1 MGRRVCAIA
10 SRDLPD
16 LRLVRAARG
25 IRPTN
30 ENQRQADHTD
40 RESLL
45 RAFDGIDCVINAA
58 GPYRYY
64 PRTLLE
70 ASLESGC
77 HYIDLAES
85 PAYHASVASTAIRLQ
100 PEKHGLAWVPGAST
114 VPGLI
119 ELLIRHWA
127 TDAAVAQVKAYLS
140 MGSRNPTSRTLIY
153 SLFEP
158 LSGSGPGRAP
168 DGSAYFSSTLTRT
181 SPDGKTLRY
190 GRYAFPRDAESAP
203 RARARL
209 PLEFYVGFDRSV
221 LVRALAWSKPILS
234 RLSERSLGLA
244 SALSRPAVGALSVF
258 GSRAGRLE
266 VVAID
271 HSGKELGAS
280 WVIAP
285 SEGLDIPAAPAVWAA
300 AALLGTGD
308 QSHRSGV
315 LGLAD
320 LVSAQHA
327 RSWLAQHGYIVGE
340 RWG

>member
-1 MGRRVCAIA
+1 MHLIG
-10 SRDLPD
+10 
-16 LRLVRAARG
+16 AARG
-25 IRPTN
+25 IRSSN
-30 ENQRQADHTD
+30 ENQRKADHTD
-40 RESLL
+40 RDSLL

-58 GPYRYY
+58 GPYSYY

-70 ASLESGC
+70 ACLESGC

-85 PAYHASVASTAIRLQ
+85 PAYHASVAATAIRLQ

-119 ELLIRHWA
+119 ELLTQPWA
-127 TDAAVAQVKAYLS
+127 SEAGVAQVKAYLS

-158 LSGSGPGRAP
+158 LSNPGRAP
-168 DGSAYFSSTLTRT
+168 DGSEYFSSTLTRT

-190 GRYAFPRDAESAP
+190 GRYAFPRDSENAQTAS
-203 RARARL
+203 ARL

-221 LVRALAWSKPILS
+221 LVRALAWSKPMLS

-271 HSGKELGAS
+271 HSGNELGAS

-300 AALLGTGD
+300 AALLGTGG

-315 LGLAD
+315 LTLAD
-320 LVSAQHA
+320 LVSAQNA
-327 RSWLAQHGYIVGE
+327 RSWLTQHGYIVGE